1 MKKLVLLGATVG
13 MAAGALVLSHKSHA
27 ADHLD
32 SPSVQMPAN
41 QMADIGDVY
50 SWMTSDGAK
59 INFAMTVSPA
69 DMGTNAFGPSVQY
82 VWHVTTH
89 PGATNAAAFGK
100 PGAETK
106 LICTFA
112 SNTSAKCWVVE
123 GTTVKD
129 YVTGDPSTAMT
140 STDGKLKVFAG
151 RRSDPF
157 FFNLA
162 GFKNAVGA
170 AEQLLGTGMADL
182 RAGDGCLELTAT
194 QAATAQTLLGSTS
207 VAAVAPCPANQRD
220 CFANFNVMAIVVQA
234 DKSLFLHDPDHL
246 LSVWGST
253 HAAQ

>member
-13 MAAGALVLSHKSHA
+13 MAASALVLSHKSHA

-32 SPSVQMPAN
+32 SPSVQMAAN

-50 SWMTSDGAK
+50 TWMTSDGAK
-59 INFAMTVSPA
+59 INFAMTVSPL
-69 DMGTNAFGPSVQY
+69 DMGTNTFGPSVQY
-82 VWHVTTH
+82 AWHVTDH
-89 PGATNAAAFGK
+89 PGATNTSAFGK
-100 PGAETK
+100 PGTDTNV
-106 LICTFA
+106 ICTFT
-112 SNTSAKCWVVE
+112 SNTAAKCWVVQ

-129 YVTGDPSTAMT
+129 YVSGDPSTAMT
-140 STDGKLKVFAG
+140 SADGKLKVFAG

-162 GFKNAVGA
+162 GFKTAVGA
-170 AEQLLGTGMADL
+170 AEQLLATSMADL
-182 RAGDGCLELTAT
+182 RPGDNCLELTSA
-194 QAATAQTLLGSTS
+194 QAGQAQQLLQATS
-207 VAAVAPCPANQRD
+207 VAAVPPCPANQKD

-234 DKSLFLHDPDHL
+234 DKTLFLQNTDHL

>member
-1 MKKLVLLGATVG
+1 MKKLVLLGATIGV
-13 MAAGALVLSHKSHA
+13 AAGALALSHKSHA

-32 SPSVQMPAN
+32 SPSVAMPAN

-50 SWMTSDGAK
+50 TWMTSDAAK

-69 DMGTNAFGPSVQY
+69 DMGTNSFGPSVQY
-82 VWHVTTH
+82 VWHVTDH
-89 PGATNAAAFGK
+89 PGATNVSAFGK
-100 PGAETK
+100 PGTETK

-112 SNTSAKCWVVE
+112 SNTSAQCWVVQ
-123 GTTVKD
+123 GTDVKD
-129 YVTGDPSTAMT
+129 YVKGDPSTAMT
-140 STDGKLKVFAG
+140 SADGKLKVFAG

-170 AEQLLGTGMADL
+170 AETLLGAGMADI
-182 RAGDGCLELTAT
+182 RPSDGCLELTAAQGAAAQQLLIAT
-194 QAATAQTLLGSTS
+194 SATAVG
-207 VAAVAPCPANQRD
+207 PCPANQKD

-234 DKSLFLHDPDHL
+234 DKTLFLQNTDHL

>member
-1 MKKLVLLGATVG
+1 LKKLVLLGATVG

-50 SWMTSDGAK
+50 SWMSSDGAK
-59 INFAMTVSPA
+59 VNFAMTVSPA

-100 PGAETK
+100 PGTETK
-106 LICTFA
+106 LVCTFA

-140 STDGKLKVFAG
+140 SADGKVKVFAG

-162 GFKNAVGA
+162 GFKTAATYALTQVGGGLA
-170 AEQLLGTGMADL
+170 TI
-182 RAGDGCLELTAT
+182 RPGDGCLELT
-194 QAATAQTLLGSTS
+194 TAQATIVQTDLATTS
-207 VAAVAPCPANQRD
+207 VAPVAPCPANQRD